1 MLPLVAPFLI
11 AVVGFSS
18 SVFILISSSG
28 VLTSYYSLTHI
39 VEWVMNSVIEVDHLL
54 EVALLI
60 TTIFEVTSLSSKYG
74 KKGIEAPTAKA
85 KSEIRNY

>member
-1 MLPLVAPFLI
+1 ML
-11 AVVGFSS
+11 AVVGFSI

-28 VLTSYYSLTHI
+28 VLTYYYELTHL

-60 TTIFEVTSLSSKYG
+60 TTIFEVTSLSSKYV
-74 KKGIEAPTAKA
+74 KNGI
-85 KSEIRNY
+85 